1 MLTLKNASRP
11 KSNVVD
17 HANQTV
23 NAMKTMSYNNVS
35 YKNYLNFGQNYAN

>member
-1 MLTLKNASRP
+1 MRVDQNPMLSTMQILKY
-11 KSNVVD
+11 
-17 HANQTV
+17 QTV